1 MALESPVQPP
11 PRLAAQ
17 HSNEQTHVF
26 FLNTT
31 QRQVKALNKYIWRT
45 ADMESFQS
53 MWRVLCILKLG

>member
-1 MALESPVQPP
+1 MALESPAQPP

-17 HSNEQTHVF
+17 HLNEQTNVF

-31 QRQVKALNKYIWRT
+31 QRQVKTLKYIWRT